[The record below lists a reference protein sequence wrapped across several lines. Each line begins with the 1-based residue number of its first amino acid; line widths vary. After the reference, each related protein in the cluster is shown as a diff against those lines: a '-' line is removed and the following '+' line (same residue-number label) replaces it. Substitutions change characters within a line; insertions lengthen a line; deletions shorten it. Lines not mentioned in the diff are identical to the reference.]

1 MVTLEKYGNNVNRPT
16 CKIFC
21 SSYDAKPLRVIEGHT
36 IANGSVLTETD
47 TGKKYIYDEENAE
60 WNVETTTATI
70 TDAQHTAMMNEIFGE
85 GNWEDE

>member
-1 MVTLEKYGNNVNRPT
+1 MVTLEQYGNNVNRPT

-21 SSYDAKPLRVIEGHT
+21 SSHDTKPLRVIEGHT

-60 WNVETTTATI
+60 WNVDLGTTTI
-70 TDAQHTAMMNEIFGE
+70 TDAQYTDGMNSIFGE
-85 GNWEDE
+85 GNWSE

>member
-1 MVTLEKYGNNVNRPT
+1 MVFLKGDNMVTLEQYGNNVNRPT

-21 SSYDAKPLRVIEGHT
+21 SSHDTKPLRVIEGHT

-60 WNVETTTATI
+60 WNVYLLTASAI
-70 TDAQHTAMMNEIFGE
+70 
-85 GNWEDE
+85 